1 MYLLGRGE
9 EEINLKF
16 NIFSFFVVQ
25 QWINTI
31 PTFYSKSPWLYTQL
45 FFLSQ
50 ASLCKTYF
58 VPLF

>member
-31 PTFYSKSPWLYTQL
+31 PIFYSKSP
-45 FFLSQ
+45 
-50 ASLCKTYF
+50 
-58 VPLF
+58 